1 FRRVLFRSLRG
12 LPSCVA
18 AFFLLLRCGQISSMR
33 LLASR
38 CLSGSESAARSYISR
53 RILLRPYAPSSKG
66 SIKLTSAG
74 EAEVMVLPRG
84 TPSPSTTTIHFE
96 PFPRLVF
103 PTSGPLFLQRQNC
116 HQRRLPAS
124 SGEPCDPSP
133 SVALA
138 KRLTRYPRLPRT
150 ANGASRCSAT
160 GSGLVDPASA
170 RQSGAP
176 TKCL

>member
-1 FRRVLFRSLRG
+1 KKARYMVMCLSHRTTKRRKLPSQANVRSIFQRRWYRLRG

-18 AFFLLLRCGQISSMR
+18 GFLLLLRCGQISSIR
-33 LLASR
+33 LLASL
-38 CLSGSESAARSYISR
+38 CLSGSESAAGTSISR

-103 PTSGPLFLQRQNC
+103 PTSRPLFLLRQNC
-116 HQRRLPAS
+116 RQRILPAS
-124 SGEPCDPSP
+124 SGEICDPSP
-133 SVALA
+133 SV
-138 KRLTRYPRLPRT
+138 T
-150 ANGASRCSAT
+150 
-160 GSGLVDPASA
+160 
-170 RQSGAP
+170 
-176 TKCL
+176 